1 MKNTLAAL
9 LMGLGFVAAPMAATP
24 APLIIGGSDSVRT
37 VLEARKNQRV
47 TVKLASGEELT
58 GIVKLASGQVVHL
71 AQLSGK
77 EFYDA
82 VIATES
88 IEALII
94 RTKD

>member
-1 MKNTLAAL
+1 MKNTIATLI
-9 LMGLGFVAAPMAATP
+9 MGLGFAAAPMAAMP

-37 VLEARKNQRV
+37 VLETRKNQRV

-58 GIVKLASGQVVHL
+58 GIVKLATEQVVHL

-82 VIATES
+82 VVATKSIA
-88 IEALII
+88 ALII